1 MEIRGH
7 GLIATALHAYRDRLP
22 DVLAFAKG
30 VATSAPLQVA
40 AYDREARDLYEA
52 IEDCRRDG
60 RRLIYFS
67 SGGSIYGPSEE
78 PRAEDDALFPVN
90 AYGRHQV
97 VCETVIRM
105 AEVRHLIVRLP
116 NVVGSGRN
124 PAQLVPALV
133 AQCLDGRVTVFADA
147 TRDLIGVD
155 DTARLV
161 VRLLEV
167 APDAGTV
174 QVASGISSPVP
185 ALVAE
190 VQRILGTSALEEV
203 RPGGDRQGFATDRL
217 VQLLGD
223 EATFAADYPTMILRR
238 YVPDIARRLRLP
250 RDKPDTT
257 GGPEPRPGP
266 AAGG

>member
-1 MEIRGH
+1 MEICGH
-7 GLIATALHAYRDRLP
+7 GLMATALHAYRDRLP

-78 PRAEDDALFPVN
+78 PRAEDDSLFPVN

-174 QVASGISSPVP
+174 QVASGISSPVS

-203 RPGGDRQGFATDRL
+203 KPGGDRQWFATDRL

-250 RDKPDTT
+250 RDKPDAT

>member
-7 GLIATALHAYRDRLP
+7 GLIATALHVYRDRLP

-78 PRAEDDALFPVN
+78 PRAEDDSLFPVN

-174 QVASGISSPVP
+174 QVASGISSPVS

-203 RPGGDRQGFATDRL
+203 KPGGDRQGFATDRL

-250 RDKPDTT
+250 RDKPDAT
-257 GGPEPRPGP
+257 GGPEPRPEP